1 MLQQVRESKLAELH
15 AREAAAADAR
25 HSYDE
30 THRASVVGGD
40 TAQPAAPA
48 ATGAGGAPQA

>member
-25 HSYDE
+25 HSYE